1 MEQHG
6 TNSPQQEKVRLHKSC
21 VKTMLIFFFNADRIM
36 HSKFVYEGTTVNNHC
51 YLGVMEHMYACMYN
65 VRNEQFQSNSWLLL
79 HDNVPIH
86 CILNVRQ
93 FLSSKSICVI
103 QHPPSCQIWHQ
114 NLFLFPKMKLA
125 LNGQCCSN
133 IRDIQC
139 GVSELPKWVLLQDF
153 QCNFKNLYKQSQH
166 CVVLGGGGNDIESL

>member
-6 TNSPQQEKVRLHKSC
+6 TNSPQQKKVRLQKSC
-21 VKTMLIFFFNADRIM
+21 VKTMLIVFFNADRIM
-36 HSKFVYEGTTVNNHC
+36 HSKFVHEGTTVNNHC
-51 YLGVMEHMYACMYN
+51 YLGVMEHMHACMRH

-86 CILNVRQ
+86 CMLNVQQ
-93 FLSSKSICVI
+93 FLASKSICVI
-103 QHPPSCQIWHQ
+103 QHPPTHQIWHQ
-114 NLFLFPKMKLA
+114 KLFLFPKVTLT

-139 GVSELPKWVLLQDF
+139 GVT
-153 QCNFKNLYKQSQH
+153 
-166 CVVLGGGGNDIESL
+166 